1 VHPAAAD
8 LPTLDLVRQL
18 MIKAP
23 GCHLDWLVDGTS
35 VGVLG
40 GALLKNSDGGV
51 WLRDDRVRCADIAKL
66 AFAWYGQQRRTL
78 NLTIQGIVA
87 ISGFDL
93 GVLVEEIGAGAT
105 LETINTVITSISYDL
120 VAGTTQISTA
130 FGEIDFASGLV
141 V

>member
-1 VHPAAAD
+1 
-8 LPTLDLVRQL
+8 
-18 MIKAP
+18 
-23 GCHLDWLVDGTS
+23 
-35 VGVLG
+35 
-40 GALLKNSDGGV
+40 
-51 WLRDDRVRCADIAKL
+51 L

-87 ISGFDL
+87 IAGFDL

-141 V
+141 M